1 MGTEPA
7 RAGLPPEMTRLERML
22 CACRGEPTD
31 RPPVWLMR
39 QAGRYLPEYRELRAR
54 TAFLELCRDP
64 ELALEVS
71 LQPYRRFGMDAVIV
85 FSDILLPFQGLGLK
99 LDFSPGPRVENP
111 DRILADQISVRS
123 RTGEDTGIVLRQAS
137 NLIGQTDPFARLREW
152 RISHPRIP
160 PQVSRE
166 PS

>member
-1 MGTEPA
+1 MLEPVVGTEPA

-85 FSDILLPFQGLGLK
+85 FSDILLPFHGLGLK
-99 LDFSPGPRVENP
+99 LDFSPGPGS
-111 DRILADQISVRS
+111 RIHSA
-123 RTGEDTGIVLRQAS
+123 AS
-137 NLIGQTDPFARLREW
+137 ATW
-152 RISHPRIP
+152 R
-160 PQVSRE
+160 VSRAAW
-166 PS
+166 PRPWPRPARRSGL